1 MSHRTCLTA
10 VNGDNQ
16 EKGGVRFGLVK
27 AHNQQALVV
36 LGLVAPLTPSLSGP
50 QVESVERG
58 ASGQRF

>member
-1 MSHRTCLTA
+1 MAITK
-10 VNGDNQ
+10 